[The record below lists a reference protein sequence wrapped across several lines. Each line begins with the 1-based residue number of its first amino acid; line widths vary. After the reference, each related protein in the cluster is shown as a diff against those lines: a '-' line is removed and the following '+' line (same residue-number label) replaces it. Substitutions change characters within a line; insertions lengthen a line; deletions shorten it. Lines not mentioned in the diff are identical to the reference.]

1 MKTNLALGCCALLFI
16 ALSFGLRGQGAAAH
30 AQVTTDDDIYY
41 LPPNAWLK
49 VFAAGY
55 NEGLADLIWIKSIVY
70 FSEAPKAHFG
80 RSEKAGRAAQA
91 HDEGAEVNYFLR
103 YIRAVHYLDPWFAA
117 VFSHGGRLAL
127 YHEGRISVR
136 SLRASMEILEAGL
149 EKYPND
155 GELLFALGFLH
166 YYEFQPFAKNDAEK
180 EAMKAQGAELIRRA
194 TLATNAPEFATR
206 LALTLSSRHGM
217 TDLVVA
223 HLEAQLAAETNP
235 DIRELLRHE
244 LGQAASA
251 AALADAARVDEL
263 WQGWKAQMPWAPFDL
278 YALVLGSQS
287 AWERQLDAAEALDAD
302 FDAVSDFP
310 GAP

>member
-1 MKTNLALGCCALLFI
+1 MKTNLALGCCAHLFV
-16 ALSFGLRGQGAAAH
+16 ALSFGLRGQVVAAH
-30 AQVTTDDDIYY
+30 ALVTSDDDIYY
-41 LPPNAWLK
+41 LPPIAWLK

-80 RSEKAGRAAQA
+80 RSEKAGKVAHTRA
-91 HDEGAEVNYFLR
+91 DDGTEVNYFLR

-127 YHEGRISVR
+127 YHEGRISLR

-149 EKYPND
+149 ERYPND

-166 YYEFQPFAKNDAEK
+166 YYEFQPFAKNEAEK
-180 EAMKAQGAELIRRA
+180 EAMKAQGAALIRRA
-194 TLATNAPEFATR
+194 TLAPNAPKFATK

-235 DIRELLRHE
+235 DIRKLLRHE

-278 YALVLGSQS
+278 YALVLGSQG
-287 AWERQLDAAEALDAD
+287 AWERQLDAADALDAD
-302 FDAVSDFP
+302 AEPDGP
-310 GAP
+310 GDL